1 MKEFNNSIA
10 FILFLIYLVGSIG
23 ILVAGFYYP
32 DCPFYTKTEEDDF
45 SANWNLNLTININ
58 QNSNYKEENFKNFTY
73 FEKYKQAKLR
83 QNKEDDSNI
92 TKELNLGIYI
102 NFLTIYL
109 NMYLC
114 VSFFVKENDCPDCDC
129 SKFFENLEEH
139 NKPLFFICFPCYGC
153 YLFSLCCLNGIRKI
167 CPYCECC
174 DHCDDCDCDCNCKGS
189 DCKCECREGGEGL
202 AGLVLF
208 LCALIVAAI
217 IIAAALALI
226 AGFFY
231 LIYFLANLC
240 GKNITRYISFI
251 IISIVNIIILILA
264 YSAVD
269 EKENSVYVVLG
280 FSGLIIISNIIAII
294 SNNYC
299 CDSSNTSTEEYK
311 YLPKYREN
319 KVTST
324 PNDLD
329 YNLEAE
335 ANRDPN
341 NQTPSNGDKNP
352 MIEYQTYSSNDNIG
366 KTAY

>member
-32 DCPFYTKTEEDDF
+32 DCPFYIKTEKDDF
-45 SANWNLNLTININ
+45 SSNLNINLTININ
-58 QNSNYKEENFKNFTY
+58 QIGNYKEENFKNSTY
-73 FEKYKQAKLR
+73 FDKYKQAKLR
-83 QNKEDDSNI
+83 QNEEENSNI

-109 NMYLC
+109 SMYLC

-139 NKPLFFICFPCYGC
+139 NKLLFYICFPCYGC
-153 YLFSLCCLNGIRKI
+153 YLFSLCCLNSIRKI
-167 CPYCECC
+167 CSYCQC
-174 DHCDDCDCDCNCKGS
+174 CDDCDCDCGWDDHCEG
-189 DCKCECREGGEGL
+189 CECRGEGEAL
-202 AGLVLF
+202 AGAALF
-208 LCALIVAAI
+208 ICALLVAVVV
-217 IIAAALALI
+217 I

-240 GKNITRYISFI
+240 GKNITRYVSII
-251 IISIVNIIILILA
+251 IISITNIIILILA

-299 CDSSNTSTEEYK
+299 CDSNYSPIKEYK
-311 YLPKYREN
+311 YEPTNRTN
-319 KVTST
+319 KVTPT
-324 PNDLD
+324 PKDLD